1 MRGDERNPW
10 WRVGAPIARVF
21 ERVLFRVRVE
31 GAEHVPGSGPAILAF
46 NHVSVLDGPCLA
58 IETSLLR
65 KREIRFLVAA
75 EVFDHPVLGWVL
87 RSFEQIPIRRGESDS
102 GALDRAIATVGGGAV
117 AALAPEGRV
126 NGDPAHGLQR
136 IRSGV
141 ARMSIPAA
149 APVVPIGI
157 WGTHERWPKT
167 GPSLERIWRRP
178 VLAIAYGAAVDPSG
192 DAASRED
199 IDALRERVAVAI
211 ATQVARARVMNE
223 GDEG

>member
-1 MRGDERNPW
+1 VRGDERNPW
-10 WRVGAPIARVF
+10 WRVGAPIARLF

-75 EVFDHPVLGWVL
+75 EVFEHPVLGWVL
-87 RSFEQIPIRRGESDS
+87 RSFEQIPIRRGEGDS

-117 AALAPEGRV
+117 AALAPEGGV
-126 NGDPAHGLQR
+126 NGDPSHGLQR

-149 APVVPIGI
+149 APIVPIGI
-157 WGTHERWPKT
+157 WGTQERWPKA
-167 GPSLERIWRRP
+167 GPSLTRIWRRP
-178 VLAIAYGAAVDPSG
+178 ALAIAYGAPVDPSG

-199 IDALRERVAVAI
+199 IDDLRGRVGAAI
-211 ATQVARARVMNE
+211 ATQVARARIMSE
-223 GDEG
+223 AG